1 MTDNNTA
8 AQDAKAESDR
18 KVAEYMALSEELYGG
33 HEGFSE
39 EEEVELAEI
48 RRLERLSLDTAAA
61 NLEKRYA
68 DRGLKFNS
76 GFRGSVPV
84 QAFGTIDGMMF
95 YFRYRGDY
103 GSLQVGFVEEGRYE
117 LEYERDMLFHNERV
131 KKRAEDKAAAGDS
144 WDTENEWFDD
154 LLFAEPK
161 LEELTD
167 TSLPTTLRK
176 VAAVADYLDEPY
188 NGTLTGEQCEDLF
201 IRLVGGLE
209 DIDWVRPII
218 APEIAAEYGLQ
229 SNMQPLT
236 EG

>member
-1 MTDNNTA
+1 MADNNTA

-18 KVAEYMALSEELYGG
+18 KVAEYMALSDEMEGG
-33 HEGFSE
+33 PDGLSE
-39 EEEVELAEI
+39 EELAEI
-48 RRLERLSLDTAAA
+48 RRQERLSLDTAAA

-68 DRGLKFNS
+68 DRGLKFNVN
-76 GFRGSVPV
+76 FRGFIPV

-117 LEYERDMLFHNERV
+117 LEYKRDLLFHNERLER
-131 KKRAEDKAAAGDS
+131 RAEEKAHAGDS
-144 WDTENEWFDD
+144 WDSENEFFDD
-154 LLFAEPK
+154 LLFREPK
-161 LEELTD
+161 LQKLTE

-176 VAAVADYLDEPY
+176 VASVPNYLDDPY

-201 IRLVGGLE
+201 IRLMEGLE
-209 DIDWVRPII
+209 EVDYVRPII